1 MNLEHIALNLLV
13 FVFGYF
19 TCRTFYFFKSARR
32 SIALLKFSQIVALS
46 IFLKC
51 IEEYT
56 SATTHKLMALN
67 KCGILESDP
76 VYKKI
81 SLESNLHIE
90 DFKKRSVASIVAL
103 HAGFFEPTVDF
114 SDWATAMTFLK
125 NNRKVMETFFKNRD

>member
-1 MNLEHIALNLLV
+1 
-13 FVFGYF
+13 
-19 TCRTFYFFKSARR
+19 
-32 SIALLKFSQIVALS
+32 
-46 IFLKC
+46 
-51 IEEYT
+51 
-56 SATTHKLMALN
+56 MALN

>member
-1 MNLEHIALNLLV
+1 MDLEQIALNLLV

-51 IEEYT
+51 IEEY
-56 SATTHKLMALN
+56 SGAITHKLLALN

-81 SLESNLHIE
+81 SLESNLQIE
-90 DFKKRSVASIVAL
+90 DFKRRSIASLVAL

-114 SDWATAMTFLK
+114 DDWDSAMTFI
-125 NNRKVMETFFKNRD
+125 NSNRKVMETFFRSRE